1 MPKADMYNT
10 TIAAIATTFGSG
22 GIGIVR
28 ISGPGAF
35 RIGKA
40 VFRKGKKKSSGTP
53 EKETRALQYGYII
66 DKDTEETLDE
76 VLVAFMKAPHTY
88 TKEDIVEI
96 HAHSGQ
102 FVLRSIL
109 ALVLKNGAKIAQ
121 PGEFT
126 KRAFLNG
133 RIDLT
138 RAEAVAD
145 IINAGSKASL
155 KIAASK
161 IQGLLKEK
169 IEEARESL
177 LDLRARLE
185 ASIDFPEERGDT
197 VNKQQGINSIE
208 TRAIKPLKRIIESF
222 ERASYLVEGL
232 KIVIVGEPNVG
243 KSSLLNQ
250 ILQKDKAIVTPVPG
264 TTRDLVEEHI
274 SIKGLPVLVSD
285 TAGIHTTEDPV
296 EIVGI
301 QKAKQRIETADIILL
316 VVEACR
322 EVTENEK
329 NVYNKI
335 REKEVVIAINKQ
347 DLVCDDSKFTL
358 PKEWQQRKS
367 VYVSALNGTGIDLLV
382 KTIENICLAN
392 SDKAGDEVVPN
403 LRQKRLLE
411 SSVESAESAAKGLR
425 NNALSE
431 IVVIDVAES
440 IHALDEILGERSK
453 TDYLDRIFENFCIGK

>member
-1 MPKADMYNT
+1 MPKTDMSNT
-10 TIAAIATTFGSG
+10 TIAAIATTFGNS

-28 ISGPGAF
+28 ISGPDAF
-35 RIGKA
+35 RIGKT
-40 VFRKGKKKSSGTP
+40 VFRKGKRKSGGTP
-53 EKETRALQYGYII
+53 EKKTHVLQYGYII

-76 VLVAFMKAPHTY
+76 VLVAFMKAPYTY

-109 ALVLKNGAKIAQ
+109 ALVLKSGAKIAQ

-138 RAEAVAD
+138 RAEAVVD

-169 IEEARESL
+169 IEEARERL
-177 LDLRARLE
+177 LDLRAGLE
-185 ASIDFPEERGDT
+185 ANIDFPEESGDT
-197 VNKQQGINSIE
+197 VNKRQDINNIE
-208 TRAIKPLKRIIESF
+208 TRVIKPLKRIVESF
-222 ERASYLVEGL
+222 DRSSYLVEGL

-274 SIKGLPVLVSD
+274 NIKGLPVLVSD

-296 EIVGI
+296 ERVGI
-301 QKAKQRIETADIILL
+301 QKAKQRIETADIVLL

-347 DLVCDDSKFTL
+347 DLVCGESKFTM

-367 VYVSALNGTGIDLLV
+367 VYMSALNGTGIDLLV
-382 KTIENICLAN
+382 KTIENVCLAN
-392 SDKAGDEVVPN
+392 ADKANDDIVPN

-411 SSVESAESAAKGLR
+411 SSVESAESAAEALR
-425 NNALSE
+425 KDVLPE
-431 IVVIDVAES
+431 ITVVDMADSID
-440 IHALDEILGERSK
+440 ALDEILGKKAE

>member
-1 MPKADMYNT
+1 MSNT
-10 TIAAIATTFGSG
+10 TIAAIATPFGNG

-28 ISGPGAF
+28 ISGPDAF
-35 RIGKA
+35 RIGKT
-40 VFRKGKKKSSGTP
+40 VFRKGKRKAGGTP
-53 EKETRALQYGYII
+53 EKKTRALQYGYII

-76 VLVAFMKAPHTY
+76 VLVVFMKAPHTY

-109 ALVLKNGAKIAQ
+109 ALVLKSGAKIAQ

-138 RAEAVAD
+138 QAEAVAD

-161 IQGLLKEK
+161 IRGLLKEK

-185 ASIDFPEERGDT
+185 ASIDFPEESGDT
-197 VNKQQGINSIE
+197 INKQQGINSIE
-208 TRAIKPLKRIIESF
+208 TRVIKPLKRIIESF
-222 ERASYLVEGL
+222 DRASYLVEGL

-285 TAGIHTTEDPV
+285 TAGIHTTKDPV

-358 PKEWQQRKS
+358 PKDWQQRES
-367 VYVSALNGTGIDLLV
+367 VYISALNGTGIDLLI

-392 SDKAGDEVVPN
+392 SDKANDEIVPN

-411 SSVESAESAAKGLR
+411 SSVESAERAATGIGK
-425 NNALSE
+425 NALSE
-431 IVVIDVAES
+431 ITVIDVAES
-440 IHALDEILGERSK
+440 IRALDEILGEKSK